1 MKNFRKFVSM
11 CICLLALAGCSALQ
25 QKTGIGGGASSG
37 MSDRQS
43 SDAERFYVSGRA
55 HYQKGEYAEAIDAFE
70 KAVELRPDHYEAYSS
85 MGVIYSILGED
96 ELGISFIGEAIK
108 LAPSLSLLHN
118 NLGYALLKQGR
129 NADAAEAFERALQLD
144 PQNSHARNNLKLAY
158 QHMGC
163 ARDKLCSRWQESNAF
178 QGNSRVGITRPVS
191 TTGPSSE

>member
-43 SDAERFYVSGRA
+43 SEAERFYVSGRE

-70 KAVELRPDHYEAYSS
+70 KAIELKPDHYEAYSS

-96 ELGISFIGEAIK
+96 ELGISFISEAIK

-118 NLGYALLKQGR
+118 NLGYALLKQER
-129 NADAAEAFERALQLD
+129 NADAADAFERALQLD
-144 PQNSHARNNLKLAY
+144 PQNSHARNNLKSAY
-158 QHMGC
+158 KQMGC
-163 ARDKLCSRWQESNAF
+163 AADKLCSQWQESSAF
-178 QGNSRVGITRPVS
+178 QGSSGSGIIRPVS
-191 TTGPSSE
+191 TTGPSLK